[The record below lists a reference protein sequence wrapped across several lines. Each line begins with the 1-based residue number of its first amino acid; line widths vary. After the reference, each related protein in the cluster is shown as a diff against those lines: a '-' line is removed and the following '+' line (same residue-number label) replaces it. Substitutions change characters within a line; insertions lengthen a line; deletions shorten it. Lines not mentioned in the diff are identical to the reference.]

1 MAIKKR
7 KTAEEHVASTPV
19 KHVVEVVE
27 EETSISSIAEAPPQ
41 EAAQT
46 PHEASAESAQTI
58 PRESELQEEAVVA
71 ELFKRPKPPA
81 VMPEIAMHTESRS
94 KKKLLIWALVI
105 LIPVALLAGG
115 IVLVKQGTLPLLS
128 IAPSPTPTP
137 TPEPTPTPQP
147 VNKEDITIQILNGG
161 GVPGAASKMKAFL
174 EDKGYT
180 VADVANA
187 DDYTYDKTEVQV
199 QEGKEAYQK
208 LLIDDL
214 EDTYALATD
223 AAALAST
230 VSYDARVIVGKE

>member
-94 KKKLLIWALVI
+94 K
-105 LIPVALLAGG
+105 
-115 IVLVKQGTLPLLS
+115 
-128 IAPSPTPTP
+128 
-137 TPEPTPTPQP
+137 
-147 VNKEDITIQILNGG
+147 
-161 GVPGAASKMKAFL
+161 VPGAASKMKAFL